1 MEKYIGKS
9 VYKGTA
15 IGPIN
20 VLKKSD
26 GIVKRQHVEDVAAEL
41 QRLEDAKKQAQA
53 QLGAL
58 YEKALQEV
66 GEVNAQIFEVHQ
78 MMLEDEDY
86 QDAIHSMIETEE
98 LNAEYAVAVTG
109 DNFAEIFANMDDEY
123 MQARSA
129 DVKDISNRL
138 IRNLSGEE
146 ELDWAH
152 MEPSIIVADD
162 LTPSETVQMDKR
174 KILAFVTV
182 HGSTNSHT
190 AILARMMN
198 IPALIG
204 VPVELDSLHSG
215 TMGIVDGKDA
225 VFCVD
230 PDEATIA
237 AAHEM
242 QARAAEQKRLLAN
255 YKGRPSVTKSGRKV
269 NVYANIGS
277 VSDVAYVQENDAE
290 GIGLFR
296 SEFLYME
303 SSRFP
308 TEQEQFEIY
317 RQAAERLK
325 KPITIRTLD
334 IGGDKNLPYYQFE
347 KEENPFLGWRAIR
360 FCLDMRDVFKTQLKA
375 ILRAAAFG
383 DIRIMYPM
391 IVSVEEFR
399 KANAILEECK
409 AELRERKLLFRESI
423 STGIMVETPAAAF
436 IAEELAKEAD
446 FFSIGTNDLTQYI
459 LAADRGNQKLTK
471 LYSPFHPAVLRAVA
485 KVIAAGH
492 KEGKEVGMCGEF
504 AADARAVPLLLG
516 MGLDEFS
523 MVSNE
528 IAAVRY
534 QVRGLAAK
542 QTAELARRALAAGT
556 EKEVRGLLER

>member
-1 MEKYIGKS
+1 MKRK
-9 VYKGTA
+9 
-15 IGPIN
+15 
-20 VLKKSD
+20 LKEMNRLPAATTD
-26 GIVKRQHVEDVAAEL
+26 GRQVALFANAGSLRDIEL
-41 QRLEDAKKQAQA
+41 AKK
-53 QLGAL
+53 
-58 YEKALQEV
+58 
-66 GEVNAQIFEVHQ
+66 
-78 MMLEDEDY
+78 
-86 QDAIHSMIETEE
+86 
-98 LNAEYAVAVTG
+98 
-109 DNFAEIFANMDDEY
+109 
-123 MQARSA
+123 
-129 DVKDISNRL
+129 
-138 IRNLSGEE
+138 
-146 ELDWAH
+146 
-152 MEPSIIVADD
+152 
-162 LTPSETVQMDKR
+162 
-174 KILAFVTV
+174 
-182 HGSTNSHT
+182 HG
-190 AILARMMN
+190 
-198 IPALIG
+198 
-204 VPVELDSLHSG
+204 
-215 TMGIVDGKDA
+215 
-225 VFCVD
+225 
-230 PDEATIA
+230 
-237 AAHEM
+237 
-242 QARAAEQKRLLAN
+242 
-255 YKGRPSVTKSGRKV
+255 
-269 NVYANIGS
+269 
-277 VSDVAYVQENDAE
+277 AE

>member
-1 MEKYIGKS
+1 MEEIRTEQKSGGIAIGK
-9 VYKGTA
+9 A
-15 IGPIN
+15 
-20 VLKKSD
+20 VLLKQPD
-26 GIVKRQHVEDVAAEL
+26 LAAERREITAAEAEKEQAAFRRAAEQVREAL
-41 QRLEDAKKQAQA
+41 RPLARTNAIFAAHLDMAEDATLLQGVEEKIAAGKNAEW
-53 QLGAL
+53 AL
-58 YEKALQEV
+58 EE
-66 GEVNAQIFEVHQ
+66 
-78 MMLEDEDY
+78 
-86 QDAIHSMIETEE
+86 ETEE
-98 LNAEYAVAVTG
+98 LSGMLESLEDAYLRERAADVRDVCRRMMAALKGVSETSLRNITEKAIL
-109 DNFAEIFANMDDEY
+109 FAE
-123 MQARSA
+123 
-129 DVKDISNRL
+129 
-138 IRNLSGEE
+138 
-146 ELDWAH
+146 ELH
-152 MEPSIIVADD
+152 PSDTA
-162 LTPSETVQMDKR
+162 QMDFR
-174 KILAFVTV
+174 DIRGMVTEK
-182 HGSTNSHT
+182 GGTTSHV
-190 AILARMMN
+190 AILARSLE
-198 IPALIG
+198 IPALLG
-204 VPVELDSLHSG
+204 ME
-215 TMGIVDGKDA
+215 GILKRVREGEAVILDGKEGRLFFSPDA
-225 VFCVD
+225 KTQAAYQEKQQAEKEVKRKLKEMNRL
-230 PDEATIA
+230 PAATTDGRQVALFANAGSLRDI
-237 AAHEM
+237 E
-242 QARAAEQKRLLAN
+242 LA
-255 YKGRPSVTKSGRKV
+255 KKHG
-269 NVYANIGS
+269 
-277 VSDVAYVQENDAE
+277 AE

>member
-317 RQAAERLK
+317 KQAAEMLK

-523 MVSNE
+523 MISNE

>member
-1 MEKYIGKS
+1 MEGI
-9 VYKGTA
+9 
-15 IGPIN
+15 
-20 VLKKSD
+20 LKKVREGEAVILD
-26 GIVKRQHVEDVAAEL
+26 GKEGRLIFSPDAKTQAAYQEKQQAEKEVKRKLKEMNRLPAATTDGRQVVLFANAGSLRDIEL
-41 QRLEDAKKQAQA
+41 AKK
-53 QLGAL
+53 
-58 YEKALQEV
+58 
-66 GEVNAQIFEVHQ
+66 
-78 MMLEDEDY
+78 
-86 QDAIHSMIETEE
+86 
-98 LNAEYAVAVTG
+98 
-109 DNFAEIFANMDDEY
+109 
-123 MQARSA
+123 
-129 DVKDISNRL
+129 
-138 IRNLSGEE
+138 
-146 ELDWAH
+146 
-152 MEPSIIVADD
+152 
-162 LTPSETVQMDKR
+162 
-174 KILAFVTV
+174 
-182 HGSTNSHT
+182 HG
-190 AILARMMN
+190 
-198 IPALIG
+198 
-204 VPVELDSLHSG
+204 
-215 TMGIVDGKDA
+215 
-225 VFCVD
+225 
-230 PDEATIA
+230 
-237 AAHEM
+237 
-242 QARAAEQKRLLAN
+242 
-255 YKGRPSVTKSGRKV
+255 
-269 NVYANIGS
+269 
-277 VSDVAYVQENDAE
+277 AE

-317 RQAAERLK
+317 KQAAEMLK

-523 MVSNE
+523 MISNE

>member
-1 MEKYIGKS
+1 MEEIRTEQKSGGIAIGK
-9 VYKGTA
+9 A
-15 IGPIN
+15 
-20 VLKKSD
+20 VLLKQPD
-26 GIVKRQHVEDVAAEL
+26 LAAERREITAAETEKEQAAFRRAAEQVREAL
-41 QRLEDAKKQAQA
+41 RPLARTNAIFAAHLDMAEDATLLQGVEEKIAAGKNAEW
-53 QLGAL
+53 AL
-58 YEKALQEV
+58 EE
-66 GEVNAQIFEVHQ
+66 
-78 MMLEDEDY
+78 
-86 QDAIHSMIETEE
+86 ETEE
-98 LNAEYAVAVTG
+98 LSGMLESLEDAYLRERAADVRDVCRRMMAALKGVSETSLRNITEKVIL
-109 DNFAEIFANMDDEY
+109 FAE
-123 MQARSA
+123 
-129 DVKDISNRL
+129 
-138 IRNLSGEE
+138 
-146 ELDWAH
+146 ELH
-152 MEPSIIVADD
+152 PSD
-162 LTPSETVQMDKR
+162 TSQMDFR
-174 KILAFVTV
+174 YIRGMVTER
-182 HGSTNSHT
+182 GGATSHV
-190 AILARMMN
+190 AILARSLE
-198 IPALIG
+198 IPALLGMEGILKRVREG
-204 VPVELDSLHSG
+204 EAVILDGKEGRLIFSPDAKTQAAYQEKQQAEKEVKRKLKEMNRLPAATTDGRQVALFANAGSLRDVELAKKHG
-215 TMGIVDGKDA
+215 
-225 VFCVD
+225 
-230 PDEATIA
+230 
-237 AAHEM
+237 
-242 QARAAEQKRLLAN
+242 
-255 YKGRPSVTKSGRKV
+255 
-269 NVYANIGS
+269 
-277 VSDVAYVQENDAE
+277 AE

-303 SSRFP
+303 NSRFP

-317 RQAAERLK
+317 KQAAERLK

-459 LAADRGNQKLTK
+459 LAADRGNRKLTK

-523 MVSNE
+523 MASNE

>member
-1 MEKYIGKS
+1 MEEIRTEPQSGGIAIGK
-9 VYKGTA
+9 A
-15 IGPIN
+15 
-20 VLKKSD
+20 VLLKQPD
-26 GIVKRQHVEDVAAEL
+26 LAAERREITAAEAEKEQAAFRRAAEQVREAL
-41 QRLEDAKKQAQA
+41 RPLARTNAIFAAHLDMAEDATLLQGVEEKIAAGKNAEW
-53 QLGAL
+53 AL
-58 YEKALQEV
+58 EE
-66 GEVNAQIFEVHQ
+66 
-78 MMLEDEDY
+78 
-86 QDAIHSMIETEE
+86 ETEE
-98 LNAEYAVAVTG
+98 LSGMLESLEDAYLRERAADVRDVCRRMMAALKGVPETSLRNITEKAIL
-109 DNFAEIFANMDDEY
+109 FAE
-123 MQARSA
+123 
-129 DVKDISNRL
+129 
-138 IRNLSGEE
+138 
-146 ELDWAH
+146 ELH
-152 MEPSIIVADD
+152 PSDTA
-162 LTPSETVQMDKR
+162 QMDFR
-174 KILAFVTV
+174 YIQGMVTER
-182 HGSTNSHT
+182 GGTTSHV
-190 AILARMMN
+190 AILARSLE
-198 IPALIG
+198 IPALLGMEGILKRVREG
-204 VPVELDSLHSG
+204 EAVILDGKEGRLIFSPDAKTQAAYQEKQQAEKEVKRKLKEMNRLPAATTDGRQVALFANAGSLRDVELAKKHG
-215 TMGIVDGKDA
+215 
-225 VFCVD
+225 
-230 PDEATIA
+230 
-237 AAHEM
+237 
-242 QARAAEQKRLLAN
+242 
-255 YKGRPSVTKSGRKV
+255 
-269 NVYANIGS
+269 
-277 VSDVAYVQENDAE
+277 AE

-399 KANAILEECK
+399 KANSILEECK

-423 STGIMVETPAAAF
+423 STGIMVETPAAVF

-459 LAADRGNQKLTK
+459 LAADRGNRKLTK

-523 MVSNE
+523 MASNE

>member
-1 MEKYIGKS
+1 MEEIRTEQQGSGGIAIGKAFLL
-9 VYKGTA
+9 KQPDLTA
-15 IGPIN
+15 ERREITAEETE
-20 VLKKSD
+20 
-26 GIVKRQHVEDVAAEL
+26 REQAAFRRAAEQAREAL
-41 QRLEDAKKQAQA
+41 RPLARTNAIFAAHLDMAEDATLLQGVEEKIAVGKNAEW
-53 QLGAL
+53 AL
-58 YEKALQEV
+58 EE
-66 GEVNAQIFEVHQ
+66 
-78 MMLEDEDY
+78 
-86 QDAIHSMIETEE
+86 ETEE
-98 LNAEYAVAVTG
+98 LSGMLESLEDAYLRERAADVRDVCRRMMAALKGVAEVSFENITEKVIL
-109 DNFAEIFANMDDEY
+109 FAEELHPSDTAKMDFRY
-123 MQARSA
+123 
-129 DVKDISNRL
+129 
-138 IRNLSGEE
+138 IRG
-146 ELDWAH
+146 
-152 MEPSIIVADD
+152 M
-162 LTPSETVQMDKR
+162 
-174 KILAFVTV
+174 VTEK
-182 HGSTNSHT
+182 GGTTSHV
-190 AILARMMN
+190 AILARSLE
-198 IPALIG
+198 IPALLG
-204 VPVELDSLHSG
+204 ME
-215 TMGIVDGKDA
+215 GILTKAQEGETVILDGKEGRLILSPDA
-225 VFCVD
+225 K
-230 PDEATIA
+230 TQA
-237 AAHEM
+237 AYQEKQQAEKEM
-242 QARAAEQKRLLAN
+242 KQKLKELNRLPAVTTDGRQVALFAN
-255 YKGRPSVTKSGRKV
+255 
-269 NVYANIGS
+269 AGS
-277 VSDVAYVQENDAE
+277 LKDIEMAKKHGAE

-317 RQAAERLK
+317 KQAAETLK

-383 DIRIMYPM
+383 EIRIMYPM

-399 KANAILEECK
+399 KANALLEECK
-409 AELRERKLLFRESI
+409 AELRERKVLFRESI
-423 STGIMVETPAAAF
+423 STGIMVETPAAVF
-436 IAEELAKEAD
+436 VAEELAKEVD

-485 KVIAAGH
+485 RVIAAGH

-504 AADARAVPLLLG
+504 AADTRAVPVLLG

-534 QVRGLAAK
+534 QIRGLAAK
-542 QTAELARRALAAGT
+542 QTAELARRVLAAGT

>member
-1 MEKYIGKS
+1 MEEIRTEQQGSGGIAIGKAFLL
-9 VYKGTA
+9 KQPDLTA
-15 IGPIN
+15 ERREITAEETE
-20 VLKKSD
+20 
-26 GIVKRQHVEDVAAEL
+26 REQAAFRRAAEQAREAL
-41 QRLEDAKKQAQA
+41 RPLARTNTIFAAHLDMAEDATLLQGVEEKIAVGKNAEW
-53 QLGAL
+53 AL
-58 YEKALQEV
+58 EE
-66 GEVNAQIFEVHQ
+66 
-78 MMLEDEDY
+78 
-86 QDAIHSMIETEE
+86 ETEE
-98 LNAEYAVAVTG
+98 LSGMLESLEDAYLRERAADVRDVCRRMMAALKGVAEVSFENITEKVIL
-109 DNFAEIFANMDDEY
+109 FAEELHPSDTAKMDFRY
-123 MQARSA
+123 
-129 DVKDISNRL
+129 
-138 IRNLSGEE
+138 IRG
-146 ELDWAH
+146 
-152 MEPSIIVADD
+152 M
-162 LTPSETVQMDKR
+162 
-174 KILAFVTV
+174 VTEK
-182 HGSTNSHT
+182 GGTTSHV
-190 AILARMMN
+190 AILARSLE
-198 IPALIG
+198 IPALLG
-204 VPVELDSLHSG
+204 ME
-215 TMGIVDGKDA
+215 GILTKAQEGETVILDGKEGRLILSPDA
-225 VFCVD
+225 K
-230 PDEATIA
+230 TQA
-237 AAHEM
+237 AYQEKQQAEKEM
-242 QARAAEQKRLLAN
+242 KQKLKELNRLPAVTTDGRQVALFAN
-255 YKGRPSVTKSGRKV
+255 
-269 NVYANIGS
+269 AGS
-277 VSDVAYVQENDAE
+277 LKDIEMAKKHGAE

-317 RQAAERLK
+317 KQAAETLK

-383 DIRIMYPM
+383 EIRIMYPM

-399 KANAILEECK
+399 KANALLEECK
-409 AELRERKLLFRESI
+409 AELRERKVLFRESI
-423 STGIMVETPAAAF
+423 STGIMVETPAAVF
-436 IAEELAKEAD
+436 VAEELAKEVD

-485 KVIAAGH
+485 RVIAAGH

-504 AADARAVPLLLG
+504 AADTRAVPVLLG

-534 QVRGLAAK
+534 QIRGLAAK
-542 QTAELARRALAAGT
+542 QTAELARRVLAAGT

>member
-1 MEKYIGKS
+1 MEEIRTEPQSGGIAIGK
-9 VYKGTA
+9 A
-15 IGPIN
+15 
-20 VLKKSD
+20 VLLKQPD
-26 GIVKRQHVEDVAAEL
+26 LAAERREITAAEAEKEQAAFRRAAEQVRESL
-41 QRLEDAKKQAQA
+41 RPLARTNAIFAAHLDMAEDATLLQGVEEKIAAGKNAEW
-53 QLGAL
+53 AL
-58 YEKALQEV
+58 EE
-66 GEVNAQIFEVHQ
+66 
-78 MMLEDEDY
+78 
-86 QDAIHSMIETEE
+86 ETEE
-98 LNAEYAVAVTG
+98 LSGMLESLEDAYLRERA
-109 DNFAEIFANMDDEY
+109 
-123 MQARSA
+123 A
-129 DVKDISNRL
+129 DVRDVCRRMMAALK
-138 IRNLSGEE
+138 G
-146 ELDWAH
+146 
-152 MEPSIIVADD
+152 V
-162 LTPSETVQMDKR
+162 SETSLRTITEKAILFAAELHPAETAQMDFR
-174 KILAFVTV
+174 YIRGMVTEK
-182 HGSTNSHT
+182 GGTTSHV
-190 AILARMMN
+190 AILARSLE
-198 IPALIG
+198 IPALLG
-204 VPVELDSLHSG
+204 ME
-215 TMGIVDGKDA
+215 GILKKVREGEAVILDGKEGRLIFSPDA
-225 VFCVD
+225 KTQAAYQEKQQAEKELKRKLKEMNRL
-230 PDEATIA
+230 PAATTDGRQVVLFANAGSLRDI
-237 AAHEM
+237 E
-242 QARAAEQKRLLAN
+242 LA
-255 YKGRPSVTKSGRKV
+255 KKHG
-269 NVYANIGS
+269 
-277 VSDVAYVQENDAE
+277 AE

-317 RQAAERLK
+317 KQAAEMLK

-523 MVSNE
+523 MISNE